1 MLLPGL
7 VCALSLLAFAQEAR
21 QLENGSRMEAEI
33 KGRERH
39 TFSLRLVAGQLLR
52 VSLQGRHVR
61 MGLELR
67 DAAGAVI
74 AVSDHHLAASEV
86 LRHEAIAGGS
96 YQLAIKTSP
105 VTLSGKYVLEC
116 AISSGISDIDRK
128 RVEASRISQ
137 KASEAVRR
145 GGAPPADLVA
155 DVERGLSLWKQIGDR
170 EERAHL
176 LVSLASAYR
185 FLGQHDKT
193 ITVAEE
199 AGAVFRESANPWGES
214 HALRAAAIGYAMR
227 GKSDEALPMFER
239 ALALDQQAG
248 FPEDQARR
256 YSDLGATYVTV
267 GRHDDARAALERGA
281 ALSREI
287 GNADLEVNI
296 LGTLSQLH
304 LRQGRNADAIQYG
317 LQAVAL
323 CRKLR
328 LRYFEGMVMLTLGQA
343 FANDGQYKQALD
355 TLADSLRIQRELK
368 NRDGIAQA
376 HQYFAEI
383 YVSLGRYDEAIQY
396 LEQAQAIG
404 KETDNQMNRWY
415 ELASLARVYMLTN
428 QFDKALETYQLAMA
442 DSVRQNSNS
451 GQAWVLTGLADVY
464 SLLRQDDR
472 AIDAAERAL
481 ALYRK
486 EGTHL
491 EAGPLNALTDLY
503 ARRDQ
508 RDKARGYLDELLATS
523 HASGNKGMESAAL
536 LRLATLT
543 GGIEALP
550 SLTRALALAREVSDP
565 LQEGDVLLAL
575 APAHATA
582 GRLHDARQSA
592 EQALAI
598 FRKLKNA
605 PQTAASL
612 NTVATIEQQ
621 DGRIERAL
629 AAIEESLRIS
639 ESQRARIFNP
649 TARMSW
655 FASAQQANRRYISI
669 LMELDRKHT
678 GKDFAQ
684 RAFEAAEHGRAR
696 SLLEL
701 LRESGEDYSQ
711 DATPDLLQQEKRIAR
726 QIDALESE
734 RMRWLVK
741 KQTVAAAA
749 LDEDITNLRV
759 RFEQLQGEI
768 RRSSPRYARLS
779 QAPRDTLAQIREQ
792 LDPDTI
798 FIEYVLGEKRSFAWV
813 AGRDRLKTFELAREA
828 KVAEA
833 AKRVY
838 RQVAGRDPSANAA
851 ISDLSRLVI
860 APLARE
866 LSRKRL
872 VIVADGVLEYI
883 PFSLLD
889 AGGFDQYHP
898 LVMDHE
904 VVALPSASTIGAL
917 RSQTAGRPVAPKTI
931 AIFGDPVFASSDER
945 LSRKPQSGA
954 SGTRI
959 LEHAHESAPSPLAAN
974 RTIPRLLFTQEESRR
989 IAALVPER
997 LRLDATG
1004 FRATRAMAMSPE
1016 LQQYRYLHFATHGWL
1031 DSETPERSS
1040 LVLSLIDSQGR
1051 DQDGFL
1057 RSSDISGLKFTAD
1070 LVTLSACQTGLGKQI
1085 AGEGMIGLTR
1095 SFLHAGAARVV
1106 VSYWNVNDEATADL
1120 MGAFYQQILKHGQR
1134 PAAALRSAQLAM
1146 LRGKRWSSPYF
1157 WAPFTLLGE
1166 WR

>member
-7 VCALSLLAFAQEAR
+7 VCALSLWAFGQDVG
-21 QLENGSRMEAEI
+21 QLENASRIEAEI

-39 TFSLRLVAGQLLR
+39 TFSLRLAAGQLLR
-52 VSLQGRHVR
+52 VSLEGSRVR

-67 DAAGAVI
+67 NASGTLI
-74 AVSDHHLAASEV
+74 ASSDHHLAASEV
-86 LRHEAIAGGS
+86 LLHEAAADGS
-96 YQLAIKTSP
+96 YQLAIRTSP
-105 VTLSGKYVLEC
+105 VTLTGKYVLSC
-116 AISSGISDIDRK
+116 AISSAITEIDRK
-128 RVEASRISQ
+128 RLEASRISQ

-155 DVERGLSLWKQIGDR
+155 EVERGLSLWKQIGDR

-199 AGAVFRESANPWGES
+199 AGAVFRESDTPWGES

-227 GKSDEALPMFER
+227 GKSDEALPLFER
-239 ALALDQQAG
+239 ALVLDQKAD

-267 GRHDDARAALERGA
+267 GRHDDARVALERGA

-287 GNADLEVNI
+287 GSADLEVNI

-304 LRQGRNADAIQYG
+304 LRQGRNTDAIQYG

-343 FANDGQYKQALD
+343 YANDGQYKQAVD
-355 TLADSLRIQRELK
+355 TLGGSLQIQRELK
-368 NRDGIAQA
+368 NRDGILQA
-376 HQYFAEI
+376 HQYLAEI
-383 YVSLGRYDEAIQY
+383 YVSLGRYDEAIHD

-428 QFDKALETYQLAMA
+428 QLDKSLETYQLAMS

-451 GQAWVLTGLADVY
+451 GQAWVQTGMADVY

-491 EAGPLNALTDLY
+491 QAGPLNTLTDLY
-503 ARRDQ
+503 ARRGQ
-508 RDKARGYLDELLATS
+508 RDKAREYLDELLATS

-536 LRLATLT
+536 LRLATVT
-543 GGIEALP
+543 AGAESLP
-550 SLTRALALAREVSDP
+550 SLARALALARELSDP

-575 APAHATA
+575 APANAKA
-582 GRLHDARQSA
+582 GRWNDARESA
-592 EQALAI
+592 EQALDI

-605 PQTAASL
+605 PQTAAAL
-612 NTVATIEQQ
+612 NAVATIEQQ
-621 DGRIERAL
+621 TGRLELAL

-655 FASAQQANRRYISI
+655 FSSAQQANRRYISI
-669 LMELDRKHT
+669 LMELDRKHP

-701 LRESGEDYSQ
+701 LRESREDYAQ
-711 DATPDLLQQEKRIAR
+711 DSSPELLREEKRIAR
-726 QIDALESE
+726 QIEALESE

-741 KQTVAAAA
+741 KQPVAAAA
-749 LDEDITNLRV
+749 MDEDIADLRV

-768 RRSSPRYARLS
+768 RRASPRYAQLS
-779 QAPRDTLAQIREQ
+779 QAPSDTLAQIREQ
-792 LDPDTI
+792 LDTDTLL
-798 FIEYVLGEKRSFAWV
+798 IEYALEEKRSFAWV
-813 AGRDRLKTFELAREA
+813 VGRDRLKTFELAGEA
-828 KVAEA
+828 TVAEA

-838 RQVAGRDPSANAA
+838 HQVAGRDPSANAA
-851 ISDLSRLVI
+851 IRELSRLVI
-860 APLARE
+860 APLTGE
-866 LSRKRL
+866 LGSKRL

-889 AGGFDQYHP
+889 RRNSDPYHP
-898 LVMDHE
+898 LVMEHE

-917 RSQTAGRPVAPKTI
+917 RKQTAGRPVAPKTI
-931 AIFGDPVFASSDER
+931 AIFGDPVFAASDER
-945 LSRKPQSGA
+945 LSRKPDVAPSA
-954 SGTRI
+954 TRI
-959 LEHAHESAPSPLAAN
+959 LEHTVESAPVAAN
-974 RTIPRLLFTQEESRR
+974 RGIPRLVFTKDESRR
-989 IAALVPER
+989 IAALAPER
-997 LRLDATG
+997 LRLEANG
-1004 FRATRAMAMSPE
+1004 FRATRALAMSPE
-1016 LQQYRYLHFATHGWL
+1016 LRQYRYLHFATHGWL

-1040 LVLSLIDSQGR
+1040 LVLSLLDSQGKE
-1051 DQDGFL
+1051 QDGFL
-1057 RSSDISGLKFTAD
+1057 RSSDISGLKLAAD

-1120 MGAFYQQILKHGQR
+1120 MSAFYQRMLKQGQR
-1134 PAAALRSAQLAM
+1134 PAAALRSAQLSM
-1146 LRGKRWSSPYF
+1146 LREKRWSSPYF
-1157 WAPFTLLGE
+1157 WAPFTMLGE